1 MLSAGVFRTCLG
13 SAGHPTE
20 LVETLDI
27 SNADKLQAFNLIVR
41 EHKSREWREMP
52 LAGKFGED
60 RRGLGVVDLAQAVRD
75 GRAPSRQRQSGLSR
89 AEYHTCRARRIAR
102 RTARRI
108 DQHLRTPCADAGR
121 RVQGW
126 TIRGTLR
133 MS

>member
-27 SNADKLQAFNLIVR
+27 SNADKLQAFNLVVR

-52 LAGKFGED
+52 LVGKFGED

-75 GRAPSRQRQSGLSR
+75 GRPDRANGSLAHHVLNIIHAVHDASREGRHVELTSTCERPAPMRVDEFKVGQL
-89 AEYHTCRARRIAR
+89 EAR
-102 RTARRI
+102 
-108 DQHLRTPCADAGR
+108 
-121 RVQGW
+121 
-126 TIRGTLR
+126 
-133 MS
+133 

>member
-1 MLSAGVFRTCLG
+1 MLSAGVFRTCLE

-60 RRGLGVVDLAQAVRD
+60 RRGLGVVDLAQAVGD
-75 GRAPSRQRQSGLSR
+75 GHPHRANSSLAYHVLNIIHAVHDASREGRHLELTS
-89 AEYHTCRARRIAR
+89 TCDRPAPMR
-102 RTARRI
+102 
-108 DQHLRTPCADAGR
+108 
-121 RVQGW
+121 
-126 TIRGTLR
+126 
-133 MS
+133 